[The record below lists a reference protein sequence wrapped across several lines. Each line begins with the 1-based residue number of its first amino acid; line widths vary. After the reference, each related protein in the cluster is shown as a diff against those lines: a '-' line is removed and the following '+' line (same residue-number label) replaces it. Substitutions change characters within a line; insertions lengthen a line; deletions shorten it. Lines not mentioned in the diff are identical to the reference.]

1 MNNHTLI
8 KSVLECL
15 AEDINKYKSE
25 ILELKHK
32 LNTRNKDDEI
42 NKIIVPPV
50 APVIQPEN
58 KPTAE
63 VTAPSV
69 NPPTEKKSRA
79 DYQKSYQ
86 KKYRDKKKL
95 ELAEL
100 KAKVKP

>member
-1 MNNHTLI
+1 MQNHTLI
-8 KSVLECL
+8 KSVLDCL

-25 ILELKHK
+25 IAELKNK

-50 APVIQPEN
+50 IQPEN

-63 VTAPSV
+63 VTVPPV

-86 KKYRDKKKL
+86 KKYREKCKL
-95 ELAEL
+95 QLAEL